1 MARYDDLSTGPIA
14 YAAFVSTVILLVII
28 LLVRA
33 LCYSW
38 VDAEEA
44 KRLADAHYVASD
56 VEILR
61 QKSEIATYAKV
72 QVPATIPEGAD
83 GSAQDAGATG
93 SEADPK
99 MEDRLHIPVAVAE
112 ELLLKDWSASRADK

>member
-1 MARYDDLSTGPIA
+1 MARYDDLNTGPIA
-14 YAAFVSTVILLVII
+14 YAAFVSSVILFVVI

-38 VDAEEA
+38 VESEET
-44 KRLADAHYVASD
+44 KRLVDAHFVASD
-56 VEILR
+56 AEIAR

-72 QVPATIPEGAD
+72 QVPAAVAEGA
-83 GSAQDAGATG
+83 QAGA
-93 SEADPK
+93 EPK

-112 ELLLKDWSASRADK
+112 ELLIKDWSATQANK

>member
-14 YAAFVSTVILLVII
+14 YAAFVSTVILLVVV

-38 VDAEEA
+38 IEFEDA
-44 KRLADAHYVASD
+44 KRLADAHYVAAD
-56 VEILR
+56 AEIAR
-61 QKSEIATYAKV
+61 QKSEISNYAKV
-72 QVPATIPEGAD
+72 QVPAIVPEGA
-83 GSAQDAGATG
+83 
-93 SEADPK
+93 EPK

-112 ELLLKDWSASRADK
+112 ELLLKDWIATEEAEANDK